1 LKPIFK
7 SIGRHVHEFFE
18 LTRDS
23 SVLDKTGSI
32 YETTVAVFHYGG
44 IYLLEELMGAVS
56 EGSNHQRKWME
67 DILSTLLYAEFELQD
82 INVIYW

>member
-1 LKPIFK
+1 
-7 SIGRHVHEFFE
+7 
-18 LTRDS
+18 
-23 SVLDKTGSI
+23 
-32 YETTVAVFHYGG
+32 
-44 IYLLEELMGAVS
+44 VS